1 MIKDVSKSL
10 LFLKK
15 KEKKK
20 LINLSL
26 TKFLTGVMDLVGV
39 ASIIPFLAVITNEKI
54 LNNNEYILNIKNS
67 FNVNNNEVIII
78 FAMSS
83 FILLI
88 LNYLIR
94 WFDIWYDSYVGN
106 NIWLNL
112 SKRLFNRYLL
122 EPYNFHL
129 INSTNNL
136 LEKVQVK
143 INFIVVGIIQPF
155 FQICGKIFSSL
166 LLFTILMIV
175 EPFITTIV

>member
-39 ASIIPFLAVITNEKI
+39 ASIIPFCAVITNEKV

-78 FAMSS
+78 FAISS

-88 LNYLIR
+88 LNYLLGSLT
-94 WFDIWYDSYVGN
+94 FGMTLMLV
-106 NIWLNL
+106 
-112 SKRLFNRYLL
+112 
-122 EPYNFHL
+122 
-129 INSTNNL
+129 
-136 LEKVQVK
+136 
-143 INFIVVGIIQPF
+143 IIF
-155 FQICGKIFSSL
+155 G
-166 LLFTILMIV
+166 
-175 EPFITTIV
+175 

>member
-54 LNNNEYILNIKNS
+54 MNNNEYILNIKNS

-78 FAMSS
+78 LAISS

-112 SKRLFNRYLL
+112 SKRLFSRYLL
-122 EPYNFHL
+122 EPYSFHL
-129 INSTNNL
+129 INSTN
-136 LEKVQVK
+136 
-143 INFIVVGIIQPF
+143 
-155 FQICGKIFSSL
+155 SY
-166 LLFTILMIV
+166 
-175 EPFITTIV
+175 